1 MSEKKNIGLKNTG
14 IMCSVEVADANREDG
29 VRFVDL
35 GNYFD
40 FGGKHVLL
48 TTLTLAKRYGH
59 LVDVDIYIRRSNA
72 KADLPAIAGK
82 VRRVVGQI
90 ICPECGVFVDSA
102 DVCVC
107 GYEHQCGGS
116 AESCR
121 VPGCAECGMPNSDIT
136 GK

>member
-48 TTLTLAKRYGH
+48 TTLALAKRYGH
-59 LVDVDIYIRRSNA
+59 LVDVGIYIRRSNT
-72 KADLPAIAGK
+72 G
-82 VRRVVGQI
+82 
-90 ICPECGVFVDSA
+90 
-102 DVCVC
+102 
-107 GYEHQCGGS
+107 
-116 AESCR
+116 
-121 VPGCAECGMPNSDIT
+121 IT
-136 GK
+136 GKLNILC